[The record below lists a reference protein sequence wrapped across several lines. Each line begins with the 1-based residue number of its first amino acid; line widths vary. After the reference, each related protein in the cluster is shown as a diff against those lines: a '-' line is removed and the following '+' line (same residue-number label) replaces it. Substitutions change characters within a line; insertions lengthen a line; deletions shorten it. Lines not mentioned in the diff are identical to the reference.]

1 MRSNVGARGFE
12 PPTCRRGDRST
23 VACQVHPYLAQSC
36 NIARVVLPR
45 SDWQNFRFGLKPTA
59 LHVLSLW
66 NHQRYGGECAQSN
79 SRKSLRS
86 VVRSFGFAPRSN
98 KTFLDDRTLYPREAS
113 RTSDLVVPHHALHP
127 A

>member
-23 VACQVHPYLAQSC
+23 AACQVHPYLAQSC

-45 SDWQNFRFGLKPTA
+45 SDWQNFRFGLKATA

-86 VVRSFGFAPRSN
+86 VVRSFGFATRSN
-98 KTFLDDRTLYPREAS
+98 KTFFDDRNLYRGE
-113 RTSDLVVPHHALHP
+113 RI
-127 A
+127 